1 MSNSLTL
8 ISHYLCPYV
17 QRAVIALEE
26 KNAAFEKVYI
36 DLTQKPDWF
45 LEISPLG
52 RVPVLKVGD
61 TAIFES
67 SVILEY
73 IEDTQDNPMHPSD
86 PLDRAQH
93 RSWMEFGSTLLSDI
107 GGFYSAKDRETFAD
121 KTSAISNK
129 LQLLENKLEDGPY
142 FSGTEFSLTDAVYG
156 PVFRYFDVF
165 DKIQDFGVFQG
176 KPKVIRWR
184 KALAERPSVQAAVT
198 DDYEER
204 LWNFLIARNSHLTSL
219 MPNI

>member
-36 DLTQKPDWF
+36 DLAQKPDWF

-86 PLDRAQH
+86 PLIRAQH

-107 GGFYSAKDRETFAD
+107 GGFYSAKDSKTFAD

-129 LQLLENKLEDGPY
+129 LQLLENKLEEGPY
-142 FSGTEFSLTDAVYG
+142 FSGKEFSLTDAVYG

-165 DKIQDFGVFQG
+165 DKIQDFGVFQD
-176 KPKVIRWR
+176 KPKATGWR
-184 KALAERPSVQAAVT
+184 KALAERPSIQAAVT

-219 MPNI
+219 MPNV